1 MPKKPVFV
9 DVLLPLALPGYFTY
23 SVPASFENI
32 IKAGKRV
39 VVQFGKK
46 KLYTAIVCNVH
57 NNQPKFEIKD
67 ILQIIDANP
76 IVNQFQITFWQ
87 WISMYYMCTPGE
99 VYKAALP
106 SGLKLESESVIL
118 PGENF
123 MNHDELLDDETLVI
137 DLIKEHGSIVIEDV
151 IKITEKRNVYMLIG
165 SLVSK
170 RIIVIEE
177 SLTERYIPK
186 FEEYI
191 SISPDIENE
200 EHFNSIYEK
209 LSRSPKQADLLLMFA
224 GLSKIFTSDQKSI
237 KKTDFLKQMPGAAN
251 ALRELQ
257 KKNVLKIHEKE
268 VSRLQ
273 NFEGENTELAELNII
288 QIEAIKQIRDYYK
301 DKETVL
307 LHGVTSSGKTEI
319 YIHLINEYIKQ
330 GKQVL
335 YLLPEIALT
344 GQIINRLRK
353 VFGNSVGIYHSKF
366 SDSERIETYLNV
378 LQDNQIKNPFKIVL
392 GVRSSIFLPFS
403 NLGLIIIDEEH
414 ENTYKQFDPAP
425 RYNARDSALML
436 AKMHGAKVLLGS
448 ATPSIESYFHAH
460 ENKFGL
466 VELTQ
471 RFQDIKM
478 PNIIV
483 VDTKEAYR
491 KKQMK
496 SHFSPILLDEIKNT
510 IESGK
515 QIILFQ
521 NRRGFSPWLECS
533 VCNWIPGCRHCDVK
547 LTYHKYEN
555 KLICHYCG
563 FATNVPATCPACNSS
578 GVTMKG
584 FGTERIEDD
593 LSLIFP
599 EYQIGRLD
607 LDTARTRRKI
617 DQIME
622 DFETGVTQILV
633 GTQMISKG
641 LDFNNVGL
649 VGVLNA
655 DNMLNFP
662 DFRANER
669 SFQLMAQVSGRAGRK
684 KEQGKV
690 IIQTS
695 QPEHPVIKYVI
706 ENDYISLFNWQVQ
719 ERQKYNYPP
728 FSRMIEF
735 SIKHKQ
741 EDIAQSAAF
750 NFSTL
755 LKKQFGSR
763 LIGPEKPLVSK
774 IQTLYIRHMILKI
787 ERNISLNKVRELI
800 YLCTNEL
807 KTNPD
812 FKSVI
817 IVSNVDPM

>member
-1 MPKKPVFV
+1 MPTQKTYT

-23 SVPASFENI
+23 SVPSTLEKL
-32 IKAGKRV
+32 IKPGKRV

-46 KLYTAIVCNVH
+46 KLYTAIVCNIH
-57 NNQPKFEIKD
+57 NNEPKFEVKD

-76 IVNQFQITFWQ
+76 IVNQFQLTFWQ

-99 VYKAALP
+99 VFKAALP

-123 MNHDELLDDETLVI
+123 MNHDDLLDDEIIVV
-137 DLIKEHGSIVIEDV
+137 DLLKEHGSIVIEDV
-151 IKITEKRNVYMLIG
+151 IKVTEKRNVYMLIG

-170 RIIVIEE
+170 KIIVVEE
-177 SLTERYIPK
+177 SLTERYIPR
-186 FEEYI
+186 FEEFI
-191 SISPDIENE
+191 SVSPDIENE

-209 LSRSPKQADLLLMFA
+209 LSKSPKQADVLLLFA
-224 GLSKIFTSDQKSI
+224 GLSKIFTSEQKSI
-237 KKTDFLKQMPGAAN
+237 KKTDFLKQISGAAN
-251 ALRELQ
+251 VLRELQ
-257 KKNVLKIHEKE
+257 KKNILRIYEKE
-268 VSRLQ
+268 VSRLSD
-273 NFEGENTELAELNII
+273 FSGENTDLAELNPI
-288 QIEAIKQIRDYYK
+288 QIEALSQIRKCFVEK
-301 DKETVL
+301 DTVL

-319 YIHLINEYIKQ
+319 YIHLIDEYIKQ

-353 VFGNSVGIYHSKF
+353 VFGNYVGIYHSKF
-366 SDSERIETYLNV
+366 SDSERVETYLNV
-378 LQDNQIKNPFKIVL
+378 LQENLAKNPFKIVL
-392 GVRSSIFLPFS
+392 GVRSSVFLPFS
-403 NLGLIIIDEEH
+403 NLGLVIVDEEH

-448 ATPSIESYFHAH
+448 ATPSIESYHNAF
-460 ENKFGL
+460 ENRFGL
-466 VELTQ
+466 VELSQ
-471 RFQDIKM
+471 RFMEIKM
-478 PNIIV
+478 PEILV

-496 SHFSPILLDEIKNT
+496 SHFSPDLLDSIKQ
-510 IESGK
+510 IIDSGK
-515 QIILFQ
+515 QVILFQ

-555 KLICHYCG
+555 RLICHYCG
-563 FATNVPATCPACNSS
+563 FSTNVPATCPACNSS

-593 LSLIFP
+593 LSIIFP
-599 EYQIGRLD
+599 EYEIRRLD
-607 LDTARTRRKI
+607 MDTARTRRKI
-617 DQIME
+617 DMIME
-622 DFETGVTQILV
+622 DFETGKTQILV

-684 KEQGKV
+684 GERGKV

-706 ENDYISLFNWQVQ
+706 ENDFLSLFKWQIQ

-728 FSRMIEF
+728 FTRMMEF
-735 SIKHKQ
+735 VVKHKQ
-741 EDIAQSAAF
+741 EDVAQSAAY
-750 NFSTL
+750 NFSKI
-755 LKKQFGSR
+755 LKKIFGGR
-763 LIGPEKPLVSK
+763 LIGPEKPVISK
-774 IQTLYIRHMILKI
+774 IQTFYIRHMILKV
-787 ERNISLNKVRELI
+787 EKTVALQKVRDLI
-800 YLCTNEL
+800 SVSIDEL
-807 KTNPD
+807 KADPL
-812 FKSVI
+812 FKSII
-817 IVSNVDPM
+817 IVSDVDPM

>member
-1 MPKKPVFV
+1 MPYKQVFV

-23 SVPASFENI
+23 SVPISLENI
-32 IKAGKRV
+32 IKPGKRV

-76 IVNQFQITFWQ
+76 IVNQFQLTFWQ

-118 PGENF
+118 PGNNF
-123 MNHDELLDDETLVI
+123 MNHDDLLDDETLVI
-137 DLIKEHGSIVIEDV
+137 DLIKEHGSIVIEDI

-170 RIIVIEE
+170 RIIVVEE

-186 FEEYI
+186 FEEFI
-191 SISPDIENE
+191 SISPEIENE

-224 GLSKIFTSDQKSI
+224 GLSKIFTSEQKSI

-257 KKNVLKIHEKE
+257 KKNVLNIHEKE
-268 VSRLQ
+268 VSRLLD
-273 NFEGENTELAELNII
+273 FKGENTELAELNII
-288 QIEAIKQIRDYYK
+288 QVEAIEKIRNYFK
-301 DKETVL
+301 EKETVL

-330 GKQVL
+330 GKQIL

-366 SDSERIETYLNV
+366 SDSERVETYLNV
-378 LQDNQIKNPFKIVL
+378 LQENQINNPFKIVL

-403 NLGLIIIDEEH
+403 NLGLIIVDEEH

-478 PNIIV
+478 PNIII

-496 SHFSPILLDEIKNT
+496 SHFSPILLDEIKHT
-510 IESGK
+510 IENGK

-563 FATNVPATCPACNSS
+563 FSTNVPATCPACNSS

-622 DFETGVTQILV
+622 DFETGTTQILV

-706 ENDYISLFNWQVQ
+706 ENDYISLFKWQVE

-735 SIKHKQ
+735 VVKHKN
-741 EDIAQSAAF
+741 EGIAQSAAF

-774 IQTLYIRHMILKI
+774 IQTFYIRHMMLKI
-787 ERNISLNKVRELI
+787 ERNIALQRVRDLVSSSIE
-800 YLCTNEL
+800 TL

-812 FKSVI
+812 FKSAV